1 MAMAPEQM
9 GIGIRRYFTEAGT
22 HPYETIEWEHREA
35 RIPNYRDGTD
45 AFFQPDVEFP
55 VSWSQ
60 NATNIVAQK
69 YFRGTLGTPE
79 RESSLRQVIDRIADT
94 ITDWGIRDGY
104 FVDDDEAE
112 TFRDELKYVLVH
124 QHAAFNSPVWFNIGV
139 RGVPQQASACFILA
153 VDDTMDAILNWYRE
167 EGIIFKGGSGSGI
180 NLSGLRSSKDGLHG
194 GGTASG
200 PVSFMRGADAS
211 AGTIKSGGKT
221 RRAAKMVI
229 LNADHPDIEEF
240 IWCKAIEERKAR
252 ALGEAGFDMDLDG
265 KDSHSIQYQN
275 ANNSVRV
282 TDEFMQAVLE
292 DRDWQLRSVTT
303 GAVARTVKAR
313 ELMRQISEATW
324 ECADPGMQFDTTIN
338 RWHTAPN
345 TGRINASNPC
355 SEYMHLD
362 NSACNLASINLLRY
376 LDDADEFDVEAF
388 EHTVEVIFT
397 AQEILVGNADYPTE
411 KIAETS
417 RAFRQLGLGYANLGA
432 LLMARG
438 LPYDSPE
445 GRTWAAAITSL
456 MTGHAYA
463 TSARTAARMGPFA
476 GYADNADAMLN
487 VLRMHREKAAEIDD
501 ALVPSDLLTAARRAW
516 DEASSLGESHGVRNS
531 QASVLAPTGTI
542 ALALDCDT
550 TGIEPDLALTKAK
563 KLVGGGTMLIVNQT
577 VPRALRRL
585 GYSGEQVDQIVAY
598 VNEHKSIVG
607 APGFNPEHLPV
618 FACSMGDNTIHYMG
632 HITMMGAVQPFI
644 SGAISKTCN
653 VPEETTIEELEQV
666 HIDAWHLGLK
676 AIAIYRD
683 NCKVAQPL
691 ATQKMASASTP
702 AQVAEQL
709 VEHVITVEKPVRRK
723 LPKKRDSKTFSFRV
737 ADCHGYVTVGE
748 FEDGQPGELFLKVA
762 KQGSTLAGIMDGFAI
777 AVSLGLQF
785 GVPLRTFVEK
795 FTNVRFEPAG
805 MTDDRELRFATSLLD
820 YIFRRLAVEYL
831 PVDERREIG
840 VLTVDER
847 VQPTLPGVEEASTE
861 NHPGLDTLPVE
872 EQAPEAAQ
880 PSEAASTM
888 SATIEGE
895 TVICHICGDIM
906 QRAGSC
912 YACPSCGTT
921 SGCS

>member
-9 GIGIRRYFTEAGT
+9 GIGIRRFFTEAGT
-22 HPYETIEWEHREA
+22 HPYETIEWEHRDA

-104 FVDDDEAE
+104 FVDDGEAE

-124 QHAAFNSPVWFNIGV
+124 QRAAFNSPVWFNIGV
-139 RGVPQQASACFILA
+139 KGVPQQASACFILA
-153 VDDTMDAILNWYRE
+153 VDDTMDSILNWYRE
-167 EGIIFKGGSGSGI
+167 EGFIFKGGSGAGI
-180 NLSGLRSSKDGLHG
+180 NLSTLRSSAEHLKG

-229 LNADHPDIEEF
+229 LNADHPDVEEF

-252 ALGEAGFDMDLDG
+252 ALREAGFDMDLDG

-282 TDEFMQAVLE
+282 TDEFMEAVLE
-292 DRDWQLRSVTT
+292 DRDWNLKSVLT
-303 GAVARTVKAR
+303 GEPAKPMKAR
-313 ELMRQISEATW
+313 DLMRQISEATW

-362 NSACNLASINLLRY
+362 NSACNLASINLLKY
-376 LDDADEFDVEAF
+376 LDGDDQFDVEGF
-388 EHTVEVIFT
+388 ERTVEVVFT
-397 AQEILVGNADYPTE
+397 AQEILVGKADYPTK

-445 GRTWAAAITSL
+445 GRAWAGAISSL

-487 VLRMHREKAAEIDD
+487 VLRMHRDKAAEIDD
-501 ALVPSDLLTAARRAW
+501 ALVPNALLTAARHAW
-516 DEASSLGESHGVRNS
+516 DEATSLGESHGVRNS
-531 QASVLAPTGTI
+531 QATVLAPTGTI

-577 VPRALRRL
+577 VPRALRKL
-585 GYSGEQVDQIVAY
+585 GYTDDQVDKIVAY
-598 VNEHKSIVG
+598 IDEHKTIVA

-653 VPEETTIEELEQV
+653 VPEETT
-666 HIDAWHLGLK
+666 
-676 AIAIYRD
+676 
-683 NCKVAQPL
+683 
-691 ATQKMASASTP
+691 
-702 AQVAEQL
+702 
-709 VEHVITVEKPVRRK
+709 
-723 LPKKRDSKTFSFRV
+723 
-737 ADCHGYVTVGE
+737 
-748 FEDGQPGELFLKVA
+748 
-762 KQGSTLAGIMDGFAI
+762 
-777 AVSLGLQF
+777 
-785 GVPLRTFVEK
+785 
-795 FTNVRFEPAG
+795 
-805 MTDDRELRFATSLLD
+805 
-820 YIFRRLAVEYL
+820 
-831 PVDERREIG
+831 
-840 VLTVDER
+840 
-847 VQPTLPGVEEASTE
+847 
-861 NHPGLDTLPVE
+861 
-872 EQAPEAAQ
+872 
-880 PSEAASTM
+880 
-888 SATIEGE
+888 
-895 TVICHICGDIM
+895 
-906 QRAGSC
+906 
-912 YACPSCGTT
+912 
-921 SGCS
+921 

>member
-1 MAMAPEQM
+1 MAPEQM

-847 VQPTLPGVEEASTE
+847 VQPT
-861 NHPGLDTLPVE
+861 
-872 EQAPEAAQ
+872 
-880 PSEAASTM
+880 
-888 SATIEGE
+888 
-895 TVICHICGDIM
+895 
-906 QRAGSC
+906 
-912 YACPSCGTT
+912 
-921 SGCS
+921 